1 MSSLAIIGA
10 VAGVASAGVGAAAA
24 AGAFD
29 SGGPDAPNYGQISAD
44 TLKAQIKLAGPQFQ
58 AEASPD
64 YGQTAYTGLNL
75 KNMNLL
81 LNGTPAGTQTQY
93 ELKTANQQGY
103 YDAAGNYLGPRD
115 KFPERPAGATF
126 HEQGK
131 TFQIKR
137 TVDVGPT
144 EGILTQTTR
153 ANSAM
158 RLADIN
164 DIRNYGGMATQA
176 TLDANPYN
184 ATLLGKLN
192 AQAVQGLD
200 AGSGLTPDE
209 QRAMQQQSRAAFAA
223 RGMGAGNG
231 AVADELLKQF
241 DLGQTLL
248 RQRQSFAQGLIATN
262 QSVMGD
268 PWQQVAG
275 RQSGAVPLAQAT
287 LNTGGP
293 QLFNPQ
299 AGIGLATSNYGVA
312 MQQNAAQNAQR
323 AQAIK
328 GITGGIT
335 GGLSSLNGIA

>member
-10 VAGVASAGVGAAAA
+10 VAGVASAGIGAAAA

-29 SGGPDAPNYGQISAD
+29 SGGPDAPNYGNVTRD
-44 TLKAQIKLAGPQFQ
+44 TLKAQIELAPAQFA

-81 LNGTPAGTQTQY
+81 LNGTPGGSQTLY
-93 ELKTANQQGY
+93 ELKTATRNGY
-103 YDAAGNYLGPRD
+103 YTRQGKYLGEASTAPGSFYLKRGESA
-115 KFPERPAGATF
+115 KFERTISAPA
-126 HEQGK
+126 Q
-131 TFQIKR
+131 
-137 TVDVGPT
+137 
-144 EGILTQTTR
+144 EGILAQTTR

-184 ATLLGKLN
+184 ATLLSKLN

-200 AGSGLTPDE
+200 AGSGLTADE

-231 AVADELLKQF
+231 AVADELMKQF

-248 RQRQSFAQGLIATN
+248 RQRQQFAQSLVTTN
-262 QSVMGD
+262 QAVMGD
-268 PWQQVAG
+268 PWQQVANK
-275 RQSGAVPLAQAT
+275 QSGAVPLAQAT

-293 QLFNPQ
+293 QLFNPKD
-299 AGIGLATSNYGVA
+299 GFGLATSNYGVA

-328 GITGGIT
+328 GITAGI
-335 GGLSSLNGIA
+335 GSMPIAQGLNWS